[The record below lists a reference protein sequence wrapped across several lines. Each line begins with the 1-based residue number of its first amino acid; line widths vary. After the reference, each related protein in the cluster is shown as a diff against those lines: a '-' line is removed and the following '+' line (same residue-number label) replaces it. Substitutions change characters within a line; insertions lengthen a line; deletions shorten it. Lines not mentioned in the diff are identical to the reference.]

1 MPHTLFPRADAV
13 TKARLES
20 DEMVRLA
27 DNFDWPETE
36 LGPIREWPEA
46 LRAAVRLVLVS
57 DVPMVMMAGARDGV
71 LIYNSGYAMFAGDRH
86 PGIFGRPVLDAWPEI
101 ADFNREN
108 MRRGFTGESWY
119 LADQELVLNRR
130 GRFEPAWMNL
140 NYSPVLDDAGA
151 VLAVLVVVIETTDR
165 VITQRDLARN
175 REKLEMALQSSAMVG
190 TWDWD
195 LRNDKV
201 TADERFARLFSVD
214 PAAAAEGMPIAEYLR
229 AIHPDDRARVQAE
242 IEYGLAHPGHI
253 GFEYRLVQSDGSIRY
268 VSASGEVM
276 VGSDSKPTRFPGVV
290 VDITEQRL
298 AAEALAESEMRFRT
312 LADTM
317 PQMVW
322 STLPDGYHDYYNARW
337 YEFTGVPVGTT
348 DGEGWNDMFHPDDQQ
363 RAWAEWRHS
372 LTTGEPYHIEYR
384 LRHHSGSYRWVLGQ
398 ALPIR
403 DSVGRITRWFGT
415 CTDIHETRL
424 AAEERE
430 IIAQELSHRIKN
442 IFAVLGGLV
451 GLVGRQHPDAAR
463 FADALRDRIFALGR
477 AHDFVRPH
485 SKASAPRSH
494 PATLQS
500 LIGELL
506 TPYMGEGQ
514 DRVVFEGED
523 VSIDDAA
530 ATPLALLFHELATNA
545 AKYGALGRSD
555 GRLVISTGT
564 DGDNVTIQWREH
576 GGPAPAAAQTSGFG
590 SRLIAM
596 SVEGQ
601 LRGQLKKHW
610 EDDGLVVDVSVPA
623 SALMRPRA
631 TPAAPVPQTPVTQGP
646 ETA

>member
-1 MPHTLFPRADAV
+1 MPHTLFPRADAAA
-13 TKARLES
+13 KARLEK

-27 DNFDWPETE
+27 DHFDWAQTS

-46 LRAAVRLVLVS
+46 LRAAARLLLVS
-57 DVPMVMMAGARDGV
+57 DVPMVLLAGERDGI
-71 LIYNSGYAMFAGDRH
+71 LIYNSGYAAFAGDRH
-86 PGIFGRPVLDAWPEI
+86 PGVFGRPVLEAWPEI

-108 MRRGFTGESWY
+108 MRRGFAGESWY

-130 GRFEPAWMNL
+130 GRFESAWMNL
-140 NYSPVLDDAGA
+140 NYSPVLDDAGE

-165 VITQRDLARN
+165 VVAQQDLARN
-175 REKLEMALQSSAMVG
+175 REKLELALQSSAMVG

-195 LRNDKV
+195 LQRDKV
-201 TADERFARLFSVD
+201 TADERFARLFSID
-214 PAAAAEGMPIAEYLR
+214 PEAAAEGLPIADYLR
-229 AIHPDDRARVQAE
+229 AIHPDDRGRVQAD
-242 IEYGLAHPGHI
+242 IEAGLLHPGHL

-268 VSASGEVM
+268 VSASGEVIAD
-276 VGSDSKPTRFPGVV
+276 GDGRPTRFPGVV
-290 VDITEQRL
+290 VDITEQRR
-298 AAEALAESEMRFRT
+298 AAEALAESEIRFRT

-322 STLPDGYHDYYNARW
+322 STLPDGFHDYYNARW
-337 YEFTGVPVGTT
+337 YEFTGVPEGTT

-363 RAWAEWRHS
+363 RAWAEWEHS
-372 LTTGEPYHIEYR
+372 LSTGEPYRIEYR
-384 LRHHSGSYRWVLGQ
+384 LRHRSGAYRWVLGQ
-398 ALPIR
+398 ALPVR
-403 DSVGRITRWFGT
+403 DAQGRISRWFGT
-415 CTDIHETRL
+415 CTDIHEQRI

-451 GLVGRQHPDAAR
+451 GLVGRQHPDAAP
-463 FADALRDRIFALGR
+463 FADSLRDRIFALGR

-500 LIGELL
+500 LIAELL

-514 DRVVFEGED
+514 ERVAFEGED
-523 VSIDDAA
+523 VKIDDAA

-545 AKYGALGRSD
+545 AKYGALSRPD
-555 GRLVISTGT
+555 GKLVISTGT
-564 DGDNVTIQWREH
+564 DGGDVTMRWREQ
-576 GGPAPAAAQTSGFG
+576 GGPPATTSKSAGFG
-590 SRLIAM
+590 SRLINL

-601 LRGQLKKHW
+601 LRGKLEKRW
-610 EDDGLVVDVSVPA
+610 EPDGLVVDVTVPA
-623 SALMRPRA
+623 DALLRVRV
-631 TPAAPVPQTPVTQGP
+631 TPASTAGQDPQT
-646 ETA
+646 A

>member
-1 MPHTLFPRADAV
+1 MPHTLFPRADAA
-13 TKARLES
+13 TKARLEQ

-27 DNFDWPETE
+27 DNFDWPQTE

-86 PGIFGRPVLDAWPEI
+86 PGLFGRPVLDAWPEI

-108 MRRGFTGESWY
+108 MRRGFAGESWY
-119 LADQELVLNRR
+119 MADQELVLNRR
-130 GRFEPAWMNL
+130 GRFEPVWMNL
-140 NYSPVLDDAGA
+140 NYSPVLDEAGN

-165 VITQRDLARN
+165 VTTQRDLARN
-175 REKLEMALQSSAMVG
+175 REKLELALQSSAMVG

-195 LRNDKV
+195 LATDKI

-214 PAAAAEGMPIAEYLR
+214 PELASEGLPLSDYMR
-229 AIHPDDRARVQAE
+229 AMHPDDRARVQADIDE
-242 IEYGLAHPGHI
+242 GLRHPGHLS
-253 GFEYRLVQSDGSIRY
+253 FEYRLVQSDGSIRY
-268 VSASGEVM
+268 VSASGEVITAAD
-276 VGSDSKPTRFPGVV
+276 GRPIRFPGVV
-290 VDITEQRL
+290 VDITEQRR
-298 AAEALAESEMRFRT
+298 AAEALAENESRFRT

-337 YEFTGVPVGTT
+337 YEFTGAPAGTT
-348 DGEGWNDMFHPDDQQ
+348 DGEGWNGMFHPDDQQ
-363 RAWAEWRHS
+363 RAWAEWEHS
-372 LTTGEPYHIEYR
+372 LTTGEPYRIEYR
-384 LRHHSGSYRWVLGQ
+384 LRHHSGAYRWVLGQ
-398 ALPIR
+398 ALPVR
-403 DSVGRITRWFGT
+403 DAEGRITRWFGT
-415 CTDIHETRL
+415 CTDIHEARL

-485 SKASAPRSH
+485 SRASAPRSH
-494 PATLQS
+494 PATLQW

-506 TPYMGEGQ
+506 TPYLSEGQ
-514 DRVVFEGED
+514 ERVAFEGED
-523 VSIDDAA
+523 VAIDDAA

-545 AKYGALGRSD
+545 AKYGALGRPD

-564 DGDNVTIQWREH
+564 NGANVTMRWREH
-576 GGPAPAAAQTSGFG
+576 GGPPPGELQAAGFG
-590 SRLIAM
+590 SRLITL

-601 LRGQLKKHW
+601 LRGQLEKRW
-610 EDDGLVVDVSVPA
+610 EADGLVVDVTVPA
-623 SALMRPRA
+623 DALVRPRPMPVA
-631 TPAAPVPQTPVTQGP
+631 SADPAVQT
-646 ETA
+646 A

>member
-1 MPHTLFPRADAV
+1 MPHTLFPRADAA
-13 TKARLES
+13 TKVRLER

-27 DNFDWPETE
+27 DHFDWPQTE

-46 LRAAVRLVLVS
+46 LRAAVRLLLVS
-57 DVPMVMMAGARDGV
+57 DVPMVMLAGSRDGV
-71 LIYNSGYAMFAGDRH
+71 LIYNSGYAAFAGDRH

-108 MRRGFTGESWY
+108 MRRGFAGESWY

-130 GRFEPAWMNL
+130 GRFESAWMNL
-140 NYSPVLDDAGA
+140 NYSPVLDEAGE

-165 VITQRDLARN
+165 VVAQRDLAKN
-175 REKLEMALQSSAMVG
+175 REKLELALHSSAMVG

-195 LRNDKV
+195 LKREKV

-214 PAAAAEGMPIAEYLR
+214 PQEASEGLPIANYLR
-229 AIHPDDRARVQAE
+229 AIHPDDRARVQSE
-242 IEYGLAHPGHI
+242 IERGLLQPGHL

-268 VSASGEVM
+268 VSASGEVIA
-276 VGSDSKPTRFPGVV
+276 GPDGRPTRFPGVV
-290 VDITEQRL
+290 IDITEQRL
-298 AAEALAESEMRFRT
+298 AAEALAQSEMRFRT

-322 STLPDGYHDYYNARW
+322 STLPDGFHDYYNARW
-337 YEFTGVPVGTT
+337 YEFTGVPEGST

-372 LTTGEPYHIEYR
+372 LATGEPYRIEYR
-384 LRHHSGSYRWVLGQ
+384 LRHNSGAYRWVLGQ

-403 DSVGRITRWFGT
+403 DANGRISRWFGT
-415 CTDIHETRL
+415 CTDIHEARL

-451 GLVGRQHPDAAR
+451 GLVGRQHPDAAP
-463 FADALRDRIFALGR
+463 FADSLRERIFALGR

-500 LIGELL
+500 LISELL
-506 TPYMGEGQ
+506 TPYMGNGQ
-514 DRVVFEGED
+514 DRVLFEGDD

-545 AKYGALGRSD
+545 AKYGALSRPEGRI
-555 GRLVISTGT
+555 VIATGT
-564 DGDNVTIQWREH
+564 DGDNVTMRWSER
-576 GGPAPAAAQTSGFG
+576 GGPPATAGKNAGFG
-590 SRLIAM
+590 SRLINM

-601 LRGQLKKHW
+601 LRGKLEKRW
-610 EDDGLVVDVSVPA
+610 EPEGLVVEVSVPA
-623 SALMRPRA
+623 DALLRARA
-631 TPAAPVPQTPVTQGP
+631 TLASAAGSDPQT
-646 ETA
+646 A

>member
-1 MPHTLFPRADAV
+1 MPHTLFPRADAA
-13 TKARLES
+13 TKARLEQ

-27 DNFDWPETE
+27 DNFDWSQTE

-46 LRAAVRLVLVS
+46 LRSAVRLVLVS
-57 DVPMVMMAGARDGV
+57 DVPMVMMAGERDGV
-71 LIYNSGYAMFAGDRH
+71 LIYNSGYAQFAGDRH

-108 MRRGFTGESWY
+108 MRRGFAGESWY

-140 NYSPVLDDAGA
+140 NYSPVLDDAGN

-165 VITQRDLARN
+165 VVTQRDLARN
-175 REKLEMALQSSAMVG
+175 REKLELALHSSAMVG

-195 LRNDKV
+195 LRRDKL
-201 TADERFARLFSVD
+201 TADERFARLFSID
-214 PAAAAEGMPIAEYLR
+214 PELAAEGLPVADYLR
-229 AIHPDDRARVQAE
+229 SIHPDDRGRIQAE
-242 IEYGLAHPGHI
+242 LDTGLKQTGHI

-268 VSASGEVM
+268 VSASGEVIAAED
-276 VGSDSKPTRFPGVV
+276 GRPTRFPGVV

-298 AAEALAESEMRFRT
+298 AADALAESELRFRT

-322 STLPDGYHDYYNARW
+322 STLPDGFHDYYNARW
-337 YEFTGVPVGTT
+337 YEFTGAPVGTT

-384 LRHHSGSYRWVLGQ
+384 LRHHSGTYRWVLGQ
-398 ALPIR
+398 ALPIH
-403 DSVGRITRWFGT
+403 DAKGRITRWFGT
-415 CTDIHETRL
+415 CTDIHEQRL

-451 GLVGRQHPDAAR
+451 GLVGRQHPDAAP
-463 FADALRDRIFALGR
+463 FADSLRDRIFALGR

-485 SKASAPRSH
+485 SRASAPRSH

-500 LIGELL
+500 LISELL

-514 DRVVFEGED
+514 QRVVFEGED

-545 AKYGALGRSD
+545 AKYGALSRSD
-555 GRLVISTGT
+555 GKLIISTGT
-564 DGDNVTIQWREH
+564 DGSNVTMRWREQ
-576 GGPAPAAAQTSGFG
+576 GGPTPVAGQASGFG
-590 SRLIAM
+590 SRLITL

-601 LRGQLKKHW
+601 LRGKLEKRW
-610 EDDGLVVDVSVPA
+610 EPDGLIVDVTVPADALLRPRTTPA
-623 SALMRPRA
+623 SA
-631 TPAAPVPQTPVTQGP
+631 PVPGPQT
-646 ETA
+646 A

>member
-1 MPHTLFPRADAV
+1 
-13 TKARLES
+13 
-20 DEMVRLA
+20 MVRLA
-27 DNFDWPETE
+27 DHFDWPQTE

-46 LRAAVRLVLVS
+46 LRSAVRLVLVS
-57 DVPMVMMAGARDGV
+57 DVPMVMMAGERDGV

-86 PGIFGRPVLDAWPEI
+86 PGLFGRPVLEAWPEI

-108 MRRGFTGESWY
+108 MRRGFSGESWY
-119 LADQELVLNRR
+119 LGDQELVLNRR
-130 GRFEPAWMNL
+130 GRFESAWMNL
-140 NYSPVLDDAGA
+140 NYSPVLDEAGQ

-165 VITQRDLARN
+165 VVAQRDLAKN
-175 REKLEMALQSSAMVG
+175 REKLELALHSSAMVG

-195 LRNDKV
+195 LKRDKV
-201 TADERFARLFSVD
+201 TADERFARLFSID
-214 PAAAAEGMPIAEYLR
+214 PEEAAEGLPIADYLR
-229 AIHPDDRARVQAE
+229 AIHPDDRANVQAD
-242 IEYGLAHPGHI
+242 IENGLRRPGHL

-268 VSASGEVM
+268 VSASGEVIA
-276 VGSDSKPTRFPGVV
+276 GPDGQPARFPGVV
-290 VDITEQRL
+290 IDITEQRL
-298 AAEALAESEMRFRT
+298 AAEALAESERRFRT

-337 YEFTGVPVGTT
+337 YEFTGVPAGST
-348 DGEGWNDMFHPDDQQ
+348 DGEGWNNMFHPEDQE
-363 RAWAEWRHS
+363 RAWETWRQS
-372 LTTGEPYHIEYR
+372 LTTGDPYRIEYR
-384 LRHHSGSYRWVLGQ
+384 LRHHSGTYRWVLGQ

-403 DSVGRITRWFGT
+403 DADGRITRWFGT
-415 CTDIHETRL
+415 CTDIHEARL

-485 SKASAPRSH
+485 SRASAPRSH

-500 LIGELL
+500 LIAELL

-514 DRVVFEGED
+514 ERVAFEGED
-523 VSIDDAA
+523 VKIDDAA

-545 AKYGALGRSD
+545 AKYGALSRPD
-555 GRLVISTGT
+555 GKLVISTGT
-564 DGDNVTIQWREH
+564 DGSDVTMRWREQ
-576 GGPAPAAAQTSGFG
+576 GGPPAATSQTSGFG
-590 SRLIAM
+590 SRLINL

-601 LRGQLKKHW
+601 LRGKLEKRW
-610 EDDGLVVDVSVPA
+610 EPDGLVVDVTVPA
-623 SALMRPRA
+623 DALLRVRA
-631 TPAAPVPQTPVTQGP
+631 TPASAAGQDQQT
-646 ETA
+646 A